1 MLQFFFFLLKVET
14 DEQQSCWKIEQDLVH
29 ATIMWGM
36 VASAWLELYDS
47 KILSSAEMNYI
58 PKVN

>member
-47 KILSSAEMNYI
+47 KILS
-58 PKVN
+58 